1 MKFFT
6 TIRAH
11 LGSIDPAISL
21 HHHNAKLSI
30 CTIPKIIFNVFE
42 ANRRQV
48 RRGGVHRS
56 KKTSQIKNMYTG
68 EGLYTNLERLHN
80 VTHHLN
86 TWKFNLN
93 KSKVYKAFTLHSGK
107 KFFTN

>member
-30 CTIPKIIFNVFE
+30 CTIPIIILDVFE

-56 KKTSQIKNMYTG
+56 KKTSQMKNMSTG
-68 EGLYTNLERLHN
+68 EGLYTNLKCLHN
-80 VTHHLN
+80 KLFK

-93 KSKVYKAFTLHSGK
+93 EIKVYKAVTLHIVK